1 MKTLGQ
7 NRISVL
13 DALRGFSLLGVILI
27 HMQQHYSYFSFNMMG
42 MMGQIEPSRFDTWV
56 SWLTNNVIMGKFINI
71 FAFLFGMS
79 FFIQMDR
86 AKNKGIDFRGR
97 FCWRMILLFII
108 GMVSSVFY
116 SGDILPIYAVFGLIL
131 LALYGFNNKVLI
143 VLVGLLLI
151 GTPRIVDT
159 VYDKLTAEPAIEQP
173 AQMPG
178 MPAMPDFEDGE
189 FPPMPDMSQF
199 QVPQIVE
206 KPSFVSVAKDNLT
219 DGTRGKLRYQF
230 GFGGRGY
237 ITLALFILG
246 LIVGRIR
253 FFETLDCHKKRNVI
267 LFATFTLLTIGL
279 GYIIPLLPDVPF
291 WAMMDSTNMTAPMF
305 IRVALSDIRMV
316 LYSASIAMGFILLY
330 QLPVIGKCLD
340 VLSPYGRMGLTNFVM
355 QGVCGAFMFAPWGFP
370 EIFSSMPASKL
381 FLIGIAIYVVQIII
395 SHIWL
400 RFFKYGPLEWAWRSA
415 TYMKLQ
421 PFRK

>member
-1 MKTLGQ
+1 MKTFGQ

-27 HMQQHYSYFSFNMMG
+27 HMQQHYSYFSFNIMG
-42 MMGQIEPSRFDTWV
+42 MMGQTAPSRFDIWV

-86 AKNKGIDFRGR
+86 AKQKGIDFRRR
-97 FCWRMILLFII
+97 FCWRMILLFVI
-108 GMVSSVFY
+108 GLMSSMFY

-143 VLVGLLLI
+143 VLFGLLLI

-159 VYDKLTAEPAIEQP
+159 VYDKLTSGPATEQP
-173 AQMPG
+173 A
-178 MPAMPDFEDGE
+178 
-189 FPPMPDMSQF
+189 PMPDMADFENGGFPSMPDISQF
-199 QVPQIVE
+199 QAPQIVE
-206 KPSFVSVAKDNLT
+206 KPSFASVAKDNLT
-219 DGTRGKLRYQF
+219 DGTRRKLRYQF

-253 FFETLDCHKKRNVI
+253 FFETLDSNKKRNLI
-267 LFATFTLLTIGL
+267 LFTTFAVLTIGL

-330 QLPVIGKCLD
+330 QLPIIGKCLD
-340 VLSPYGRMGLTNFVM
+340 ILSPYGRMGLTNFVM

-370 EIFSSMPASKL
+370 EIFGSMPASKL
-381 FLIGIAIYVVQIII
+381 FLIGIAIYVAQVII

-400 RFFKYGPLEWAWRSA
+400 KFFKYGPFEWAWRSA